1 MDRISYKCANE
12 INDDL
17 AWFALY
23 VCGKKLKVWRYP
35 VSESGGHYCDPYID
49 YQNYDDNPDDD
60 YDDTIIAP
68 NWDDLRKILNK
79 LEPGIAILV
88 DFEAIEDIDEFA
100 YKLRD
105 YYNEVFESKRKD
117 ILLKV

>member
-1 MDRISYKCANE
+1 MDRISYDCANK

-35 VSESGGHYCDPYID
+35 QSGSGGHYCDPYID

-68 NWDDLRKILNK
+68 NWDELRQMLNA
-79 LEPGIAILV
+79 LEPSYYTLSE
-88 DFEAIEDIDEFA
+88 FEAIDNIDEYAF
-100 YKLRD
+100 KLSD
-105 YYNEVFESKRKD
+105 YYIEYNKNK
-117 ILLKV
+117 